1 MPKKSV
7 KLTLQ
12 LPEGLAKEINDIVE
26 KHDLWMSSQ
35 DFIRE
40 AIKEKMNSLLDQIA
54 IFSRLKKIS
63 LRQYEKRD
71 QLREMILDI
80 QDVIRNLMEFRT
92 LNQDNRFLEI
102 TIRDAARIQS
112 RLVSKYTR
120 LYGEFPF
127 TVVEV
132 EQ

>member
-1 MPKKSV
+1 M
-7 KLTLQ
+7 
-12 LPEGLAKEINDIVE
+12 N
-26 KHDLWMSSQ
+26 M
-35 DFIRE
+35 
-40 AIKEKMNSLLDQIA
+40 EKMNGLQDRIT
-54 IFSRLKKIS
+54 IFSRLKKIA

-71 QLREMILDI
+71 QLREIILDI

-102 TIRDAARIQS
+102 TIGDAARIQS

>member
-1 MPKKSV
+1 M
-7 KLTLQ
+7 LT
-12 LPEGLAKEINDIVE
+12 K
-26 KHDLWMSSQ
+26 
-35 DFIRE
+35 
-40 AIKEKMNSLLDQIA
+40 KMNGLRDHIT
-54 IFSRLKKIS
+54 IISRLKKIA
-63 LRQYEKRD
+63 LHQHEKKD

-80 QDVIRNLMEFRT
+80 QDVIRNLMEFRMG
-92 LNQDNRFLEI
+92 NQDNRFLEI

-132 EQ
+132 EE

>member
-1 MPKKSV
+1 MN
-7 KLTLQ
+7 T
-12 LPEGLAKEINDIVE
+12 
-26 KHDLWMSSQ
+26 
-35 DFIRE
+35 
-40 AIKEKMNSLLDQIA
+40 EKMNGLRNHIA
-54 IFSRLKKIS
+54 IFSRIKKIA
-63 LRQYEKRD
+63 LHQYERRD

-80 QDVIRNLMEFRT
+80 QDVMRNLMEFRAF
-92 LNQDNRFLEI
+92 NQDNRFLEI

-127 TVVEV
+127 TVVGV

>member
-1 MPKKSV
+1 M
-7 KLTLQ
+7 
-12 LPEGLAKEINDIVE
+12 N
-26 KHDLWMSSQ
+26 M
-35 DFIRE
+35 
-40 AIKEKMNSLLDQIA
+40 EKMNGLLDQIA
-54 IFSRLKKIS
+54 IFSRLKKIA
-63 LRQYEKRD
+63 LHQYEKKE

-80 QDVIRNLMEFRT
+80 QDVIRNLMEFMAF
-92 LNQDNRFLEI
+92 NQDNRFLEI

-120 LYGEFPF
+120 LNGEFPF

>member
-1 MPKKSV
+1 MN
-7 KLTLQ
+7 T
-12 LPEGLAKEINDIVE
+12 
-26 KHDLWMSSQ
+26 
-35 DFIRE
+35 
-40 AIKEKMNSLLDQIA
+40 EKMNGLRDRIT
-54 IFSRLKKIS
+54 IFSRLKKII
-63 LRQYEKRD
+63 LHQYEKKE

-80 QDVIRNLMEFRT
+80 QDVIRNLMEFRAF
-92 LNQDNRFLEI
+92 NQDNRFLEI

-112 RLVSKYTR
+112 RFVSKYTR

>member
-1 MPKKSV
+1 MK
-7 KLTLQ
+7 T
-12 LPEGLAKEINDIVE
+12 
-26 KHDLWMSSQ
+26 
-35 DFIRE
+35 
-40 AIKEKMNSLLDQIA
+40 EKMNGLRDHIG
-54 IFSRLKKIS
+54 IFSRLKKIT
-63 LRQYEKRD
+63 LHQYEKRD

-92 LNQDNRFLEI
+92 SNQDNRFLEI

>member
-1 MPKKSV
+1 MI
-7 KLTLQ
+7 
-12 LPEGLAKEINDIVE
+12 G
-26 KHDLWMSSQ
+26 
-35 DFIRE
+35 
-40 AIKEKMNSLLDQIA
+40 LLDHFR
-54 IFSRLKKIS
+54 IFSRLKKIT
-63 LRQYEKRD
+63 LHQYERRD

-80 QDVIRNLMEFRT
+80 QDVISNLMEFRT
-92 LNQDNRFLEI
+92 GNQENLFLET

>member
-1 MPKKSV
+1 M
-7 KLTLQ
+7 LT
-12 LPEGLAKEINDIVE
+12 K
-26 KHDLWMSSQ
+26 
-35 DFIRE
+35 
-40 AIKEKMNSLLDQIA
+40 KMNGLRDRIA
-54 IFSRLKKIS
+54 IFSRLKKIA
-63 LRQYEKRD
+63 LHQYEKKE

>member
-1 MPKKSV
+1 MNP
-7 KLTLQ
+7 
-12 LPEGLAKEINDIVE
+12 
-26 KHDLWMSSQ
+26 
-35 DFIRE
+35 
-40 AIKEKMNSLLDQIA
+40 EKMNGLRDRIT
-54 IFSRLKKIS
+54 IFSRLKKVT
-63 LRQYEKRD
+63 LHQYEKKEH
-71 QLREMILDI
+71 LREMILDI

-92 LNQDNRFLEI
+92 FSQDNRFLEI

>member
-1 MPKKSV
+1 MK
-7 KLTLQ
+7 T
-12 LPEGLAKEINDIVE
+12 
-26 KHDLWMSSQ
+26 
-35 DFIRE
+35 
-40 AIKEKMNSLLDQIA
+40 EKMNGLRDHII
-54 IFSRLKKIS
+54 IFSRLKKVT
-63 LRQYEKRD
+63 LHQYEKKE

-80 QDVIRNLMEFRT
+80 QDVIRNMMEFRAF
-92 LNQDNRFLEI
+92 NQDNIFLEI

>member
-1 MPKKSV
+1 MNS
-7 KLTLQ
+7 
-12 LPEGLAKEINDIVE
+12 
-26 KHDLWMSSQ
+26 
-35 DFIRE
+35 
-40 AIKEKMNSLLDQIA
+40 EKMNGLRDHIG
-54 IFSRLKKIS
+54 IFSRLKRIA
-63 LRQYEKRD
+63 LRQYEKKE

-80 QDVIRNLMEFRT
+80 QDVIRNLMEFRAC
-92 LNQDNRFLEI
+92 NQDNRFLEI

>member
-1 MPKKSV
+1 M
-7 KLTLQ
+7 LT
-12 LPEGLAKEINDIVE
+12 K
-26 KHDLWMSSQ
+26 
-35 DFIRE
+35 
-40 AIKEKMNSLLDQIA
+40 KMNGLRDRIT
-54 IFSRLKKIS
+54 IFSRLKKVT
-63 LRQYEKRD
+63 LHQYEKKE
-71 QLREMILDI
+71 QIREMILDI
-80 QDVIRNLMEFRT
+80 QDVMRNLMEFRAF
-92 LNQDNRFLEI
+92 NQDNRFLEI

>member
-1 MPKKSV
+1 MNS
-7 KLTLQ
+7 
-12 LPEGLAKEINDIVE
+12 
-26 KHDLWMSSQ
+26 
-35 DFIRE
+35 
-40 AIKEKMNSLLDQIA
+40 EKMNGLLDHIA
-54 IFSRLKKIS
+54 IFSRLKKIA
-63 LRQYEKRD
+63 LRQYEKKE

-80 QDVIRNLMEFRT
+80 QDVLRNLMEFRAF
-92 LNQDNRFLEI
+92 NQDNRFLEI

>member
-1 MPKKSV
+1 MN
-7 KLTLQ
+7 T
-12 LPEGLAKEINDIVE
+12 
-26 KHDLWMSSQ
+26 
-35 DFIRE
+35 
-40 AIKEKMNSLLDQIA
+40 EKMNGLLDHIA
-54 IFSRLKKIS
+54 IFSRLKKIA
-63 LRQYEKRD
+63 LHQYEKKE

-80 QDVIRNLMEFRT
+80 QGVIRNLMEFRAF
-92 LNQDNRFLEI
+92 NQDNRCLEI

-112 RLVSKYTR
+112 RLVSKYSR

>member
-1 MPKKSV
+1 M
-7 KLTLQ
+7 LT
-12 LPEGLAKEINDIVE
+12 K
-26 KHDLWMSSQ
+26 
-35 DFIRE
+35 
-40 AIKEKMNSLLDQIA
+40 KMNGLRDRIG
-54 IFSRLKKIS
+54 IISRLKKIT
-63 LRQYEKRD
+63 LHQYEKKE
-71 QLREMILDI
+71 QLMEMILDI
-80 QDVIRNLMEFRT
+80 QDVIRNLMEFRAF
-92 LNQDNRFLEI
+92 NQDNRFLEI

>member
-1 MPKKSV
+1 M
-7 KLTLQ
+7 LT
-12 LPEGLAKEINDIVE
+12 K
-26 KHDLWMSSQ
+26 
-35 DFIRE
+35 
-40 AIKEKMNSLLDQIA
+40 KMNGLRDHIG
-54 IFSRLKKIS
+54 IFSRLKRIA
-63 LRQYEKRD
+63 LRQYEKKE

-80 QDVIRNLMEFRT
+80 QDVIRNLMEFRAF
-92 LNQDNRFLEI
+92 NQDNRFLEI

-112 RLVSKYTR
+112 RLVSKYSR

>member
-1 MPKKSV
+1 MTDFEL
-7 KLTLQ
+7 KLN
-12 LPEGLAKEINDIVE
+12 EFYME
-26 KHDLWMSSQ
+26 
-35 DFIRE
+35 
-40 AIKEKMNSLLDQIA
+40 
-54 IFSRLKKIS
+54 
-63 LRQYEKRD
+63 RD
-71 QLREMILDI
+71 QLREIILDI
-80 QDVIRNLMEFRT
+80 QDVIRNLMEFRMG
-92 LNQDNRFLEI
+92 NQDNRFLEI

>member
-1 MPKKSV
+1 MN
-7 KLTLQ
+7 T
-12 LPEGLAKEINDIVE
+12 
-26 KHDLWMSSQ
+26 
-35 DFIRE
+35 
-40 AIKEKMNSLLDQIA
+40 EKMNGLLDHIA
-54 IFSRLKKIS
+54 IFSRLKKIA

-80 QDVIRNLMEFRT
+80 QDVIRNLMEFRAF
-92 LNQDNRFLEI
+92 NQDNRFLEI

-112 RLVSKYTR
+112 RLVSKYSR

>member
-1 MPKKSV
+1 MN
-7 KLTLQ
+7 T
-12 LPEGLAKEINDIVE
+12 
-26 KHDLWMSSQ
+26 
-35 DFIRE
+35 
-40 AIKEKMNSLLDQIA
+40 EKMIGFRDHIG
-54 IFSRLKKIS
+54 IFSRIKKIT
-63 LRQYEKRD
+63 LHQYEKKE

-80 QDVIRNLMEFRT
+80 QDVMRNLMEFRAF
-92 LNQDNRFLEI
+92 NQDNRFLEI

>member
-1 MPKKSV
+1 MNP
-7 KLTLQ
+7 
-12 LPEGLAKEINDIVE
+12 
-26 KHDLWMSSQ
+26 
-35 DFIRE
+35 
-40 AIKEKMNSLLDQIA
+40 EKMNGFRDHIA
-54 IFSRLKKIS
+54 IFSRLKKIA

-80 QDVIRNLMEFRT
+80 QDVIRNLMEFRAF
-92 LNQDNRFLEI
+92 NQDNRFLEI

>member
-1 MPKKSV
+1 M
-7 KLTLQ
+7 
-12 LPEGLAKEINDIVE
+12 N
-26 KHDLWMSSQ
+26 M
-35 DFIRE
+35 
-40 AIKEKMNSLLDQIA
+40 EKMNGLRDHIT
-54 IFSRLKKIS
+54 IFSRLKKTA
-63 LRQYEKRD
+63 LHQYERRD

-80 QDVIRNLMEFRT
+80 QDVIRNLMEFRVG
-92 LNQDNRFLEI
+92 NQDNRFLEI
-102 TIRDAARIQS
+102 TIMDAARIQS

>member
-1 MPKKSV
+1 M
-7 KLTLQ
+7 LT
-12 LPEGLAKEINDIVE
+12 K
-26 KHDLWMSSQ
+26 
-35 DFIRE
+35 
-40 AIKEKMNSLLDQIA
+40 KMNGLRGHIA
-54 IFSRLKKIS
+54 IFSRLKKVT
-63 LRQYEKRD
+63 LHQYEKRD

-80 QDVIRNLMEFRT
+80 QDVIRYLMEFRAF
-92 LNQDNRFLEI
+92 NQDNRFLEI

-112 RLVSKYTR
+112 RLVSKYSG

>member
-1 MPKKSV
+1 MK
-7 KLTLQ
+7 T
-12 LPEGLAKEINDIVE
+12 
-26 KHDLWMSSQ
+26 
-35 DFIRE
+35 
-40 AIKEKMNSLLDQIA
+40 EKMNGLLDHIT
-54 IFSRLKKIS
+54 IFSRLKKIT
-63 LRQYEKRD
+63 LHQYESRD
-71 QLREMILDI
+71 PLREMILDI
-80 QDVIRNLMEFRT
+80 QDVIGNLMEFRMG
-92 LNQDNRFLEI
+92 NQDNRFLEI

>member
-1 MPKKSV
+1 MN
-7 KLTLQ
+7 T
-12 LPEGLAKEINDIVE
+12 
-26 KHDLWMSSQ
+26 
-35 DFIRE
+35 
-40 AIKEKMNSLLDQIA
+40 EKMNGLRDHIT
-54 IFSRLKKIS
+54 IFSRLKKIA
-63 LRQYEKRD
+63 LHQYEKRD

-80 QDVIRNLMEFRT
+80 QDVIRNLMEFRMG
-92 LNQDNRFLEI
+92 NQDNRFLEI

-127 TVVEV
+127 NVVEV